1 MVPSPQLSTA
11 SAHVM
16 VVEDDPLVRLVLAEG
31 LRDAGLNVIEAA
43 RADEALTYIEAGGLV
58 DLVFTESTCRG
69 R

>member
-1 MVPSPQLSTA
+1 
-11 SAHVM
+11 M